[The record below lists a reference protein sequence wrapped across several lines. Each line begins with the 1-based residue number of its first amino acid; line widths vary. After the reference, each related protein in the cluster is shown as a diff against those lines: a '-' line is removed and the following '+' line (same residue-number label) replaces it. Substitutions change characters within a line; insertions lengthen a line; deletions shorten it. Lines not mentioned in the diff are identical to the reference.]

1 MKRLIILTLVPALL
15 LGSLAGC
22 GRAPK
27 AVDVY
32 DQPPALVIMDP
43 EGDTAAEL
51 DSMGYQ
57 WTYSAGSGRSTVWM
71 RTPSIRW
78 MRTFWRWTSCTS
90 IRRQTPFTPCP
101 LTLPPPR

>member
-1 MKRLIILTLVPALL
+1 MKRLIILALVPTLL

-22 GRAPK
+22 GQVPK

-32 DQPPALVIMDP
+32 DQPPALVITDP

-57 WTYSAGSGRSTVWM
+57 WTYPAGSGRSTGVDACA
-71 RTPSIRW
+71 IH
-78 MRTFWRWTSCTS
+78 
-90 IRRQTPFTPCP
+90 P
-101 LTLPPPR
+101 LDANILALDELHF